1 MCINP
6 NKVAVFIY
14 NHLLK
19 MNFYEL
25 SSQDREE
32 TDVHLTPNHRIA

>member
-6 NKVAVFIY
+6 NKGILSLY

-25 SSQDREE
+25 PSQHREK
-32 TDVHLTPNHRIA
+32 TDVHVTY